1 MPHQIHFSMMEQSSF
16 VVELVEGESVVV
28 VLDDV
33 DVINGDAVVAPVSES

>member
-1 MPHQIHFSMMEQSSF
+1 MDIEAF